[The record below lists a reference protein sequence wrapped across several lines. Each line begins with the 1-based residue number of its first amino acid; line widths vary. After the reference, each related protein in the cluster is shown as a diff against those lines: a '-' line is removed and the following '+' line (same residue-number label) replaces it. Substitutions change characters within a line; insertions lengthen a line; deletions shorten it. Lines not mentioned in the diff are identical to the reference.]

1 MWYHT
6 HMRTRAHEHTL
17 THTHT
22 YIHTHTQARTYARI
36 HTQYR
41 HTHACAHKTH
51 THTHTHTHTRARARA
66 HQDYH
71 TAVSSD
77 ENKCNQNKYL
87 NTTLRTGKICAGF
100 FFFLFSKCEWL
111 TNQYSTW
118 TFNHLQNSLW
128 LHKILQEKGATL
140 LPNSARQDSSS
151 PENWPAD
158 FRFQEE

>member
-1 MWYHT
+1 MISHA
-6 HMRTRAHEHTL
+6 HANTRARTHTD
-17 THTHT
+17 THTH
-22 YIHTHTQARTYARI
+22 IHTHSHAGTHARTHAYTHSTGTLTRAR
-36 HTQYR
+36 T
-41 HTHACAHKTH
+41 KH
-51 THTHTHTHTRARARA
+51 THTHARARA